1 MFRFANE
8 IWLYA
13 LLLVPALLVLFWMN
27 ASWRKKVMQQLGDLN
42 VLETLIPTYSQ
53 NLPRW
58 KRFLFTLALVFLVFG
73 IANPQ
78 IGSKYEEVKR
88 EGFELMVCL
97 DVSNSMLAEDLTPNR
112 LERAKQAISRL
123 IDRLKN
129 DKIGIV
135 VFAGDA
141 YIQLPMTVD
150 HSAAKLFLR
159 SIDTDIVP
167 TQGTAIGKAI
177 QLAAGSFSDNTKANK
192 SIIVITD
199 GENHEDDALQ
209 QATAASEKGIKVY
222 TIGIGS
228 TDGTPIPIYKRGQ
241 MLGYR
246 KDRAGNTVVTKLNE
260 TMLQQ
265 IAAAGDGTYVR
276 ANNSRTGLNALMDE
290 LEGMQ
295 REEFGSKMFT
305 SYEDRFQ
312 YFIAAALIL
321 LLIELLLP
329 SRKLKFLGDF
339 SLFKNS
345 NQSIS

>member
-1 MFRFANE
+1 MFRFGDE

-13 LLLVPALLVLFWMN
+13 LLIVPALIVLFWIN
-27 ASWRKKVMQQLGDLN
+27 ARWRKRVLQQLADAN
-42 VLETLIPTYSQ
+42 VLETLLPTFSKV
-53 NLPRW
+53 LPRW
-58 KRFLFTLALVFLVFG
+58 KRFLLTLGVAFLVIG
-73 IANPQ
+73 MANPQ
-78 IGSKYEEVKR
+78 IGTKYEEVKR
-88 EGFELMVCL
+88 EGFELMICL

-123 IDRLKN
+123 VDRLKN
-129 DKIGIV
+129 DKIGVI

-177 QLAAGSFSDNTKANK
+177 ELATSSFSANTKANK

-199 GENHEDDALQ
+199 GENHEDDALEQ
-209 QATAASEKGIKVY
+209 AATAAESGIKVH

-228 TDGTPIPIYKRGQ
+228 VDGTPIPMYRRGQ
-241 MLGYR
+241 MMGYR
-246 KDRAGNTVVTKLNE
+246 KDREGNTVVTKLNE

-265 IAAAGDGTYVR
+265 IAASGDGTYVR

-312 YFIAAALIL
+312 YFVAVALFL
-321 LLIELLLP
+321 LVLELLLP
-329 SRKLKFLGDF
+329 SRKLKMFGNVNLF
-339 SLFKNS
+339 SVKK
-345 NQSIS
+345 

>member
-13 LLLVPALLVLFWMN
+13 LLVIPVLILIFWMN
-27 ASWRKKVMQQLGDLN
+27 ARWRMGVLDKLGDATILQN
-42 VLETLIPTYSQ
+42 LIPTFSKA
-53 NLPRW
+53 LPRW
-58 KRFLFTLALVFLVFG
+58 KRFLFLLGIAFLLVG

-78 IGSKYEEVKR
+78 IGTKYEEVKR
-88 EGFELMVCL
+88 EGFELMICL

-123 IDRLKN
+123 VDRLKN
-129 DKIGIV
+129 DKIGVI

-159 SIDTDIVP
+159 SINTGIVP
-167 TQGTAIGKAI
+167 AQGTAIGKAI
-177 QLAAGSFSDNTKANK
+177 ELASKSFSEKSKANK

-199 GENHEDDALQ
+199 GENHEDDALK
-209 QATAASEKGIKVY
+209 QAAAAVEAGITVH

-228 TDGTPIPIYKRGQ
+228 VDGAPIPTYKRGQ

-246 KDRAGNTVVTKLNE
+246 KDREGNTVVTKLNE

-265 IAAAGDGTYVR
+265 IAASGEGSYVR

-290 LEGMQ
+290 LEGME
-295 REEFGSKMFT
+295 REEYDSKMFT

-312 YFIAAALIL
+312 YFIAVALVL
-321 LLIELLLP
+321 LLLELLLP
-329 SRKLKFLGDF
+329 SRKLK
-339 SLFKNS
+339 LFRNMNFFASK
-345 NQSIS
+345 

>member
-13 LLLVPALLVLFWMN
+13 LLVIPVLLLVFWLN
-27 ASWRKKVMQQLGDLN
+27 ARWRKNVLKQLGDAEILQN
-42 VLETLIPTYSQ
+42 LMPTLSKA
-53 NLPRW
+53 LPRW
-58 KRFLFTLALVFLVFG
+58 KRFLFILALAFILVG

-78 IGSKYEEVKR
+78 IGTKYEEVKR
-88 EGFELMVCL
+88 EGFELMICL

-123 IDRLKN
+123 VDRLKN
-129 DKIGIV
+129 DKIGVV
-135 VFAGDA
+135 VFAGEA

-159 SIDTDIVP
+159 SINTDIVP

-177 QLAAGSFSDNTKANK
+177 ELAMGSFSANSKANK

-199 GENHEDDALQ
+199 GENHEDDALK
-209 QATAASEKGIKVY
+209 QAAAAAELGIKVH

-228 TDGTPIPIYKRGQ
+228 VDGAPIPTYVRGQ

-246 KDRAGNTVVTKLNE
+246 KDRSGNTVVTKLNE

-265 IAAAGDGTYVR
+265 VAASGGGTYVR
-276 ANNSRTGLNALMDE
+276 ANNSKTGLDVLMDE

-295 REEFGSKMFT
+295 REEFESKMFT

-312 YFIAAALIL
+312 YFIAVALLL
-321 LLIELLLP
+321 LLIEVLLP
-329 SRKLKFLGDF
+329 SRKLKVFGGF
-339 SLFKNS
+339 NLFKNKK
-345 NQSIS
+345 

>member
-8 IWLYA
+8 IWLYVLIA
-13 LLLVPALLVLFWMN
+13 VPALVLIYWFN
-27 ASWRKKVMQQLGDLN
+27 ARWRKRTLAQLGDSHI
-42 VLETLIPTYSQ
+42 LENLMPTYSKA
-53 NLPRW
+53 LPRW
-58 KRFLFTLALVFLVFG
+58 KRFLFISGLIFLLMG

-78 IGSKYEEVKR
+78 IGTKYEEVKR
-88 EGFELMVCL
+88 EGFELMICL

-129 DKIGIV
+129 DRIGVI
-135 VFAGDA
+135 VFAGEA
-141 YIQLPMTVD
+141 YIQLPLTVD

-177 QLAAGSFSDNTKANK
+177 ELAMTSFSANSKANR

-199 GENHEDDALQ
+199 GENHEDDALE
-209 QATAASEKGIKVY
+209 QAAAAVEEGMTVH

-228 TDGTPIPIYKRGQ
+228 VDGTPIPMYRRGQ

-246 KDRAGNTVVTKLNE
+246 KDREGNTVVTKLNE

-265 IAAAGDGTYVR
+265 IAASGEGTYVR

-295 REEFGSKMFT
+295 REEYGSKMFT

-312 YFIAAALIL
+312 YFIAVALFL
-321 LLIELLLP
+321 LLLEVLVP
-329 SRKLKFLGDF
+329 SRKLKFLGNMKLF
-339 SLFKNS
+339 SRRDR
-345 NQSIS
+345 

>member
-13 LLLVPALLVLFWMN
+13 LLIIPVLILIFWMN
-27 ASWRKKVMQQLGDLN
+27 GRWRKSVLDKLGDAVILQN
-42 VLETLIPTYSQ
+42 LIPTFSTV
-53 NLPRW
+53 LPRW
-58 KRFLFTLALVFLVFG
+58 KRFLFLLGIAFLLVG
-73 IANPQ
+73 MANPQ
-78 IGSKYEEVKR
+78 IGTKYEEVKR
-88 EGFELMVCL
+88 EGFELMICL

-123 IDRLKN
+123 VDRLKN
-129 DKIGIV
+129 DKIGII

-167 TQGTAIGKAI
+167 TQGTAIGKSIELAI
-177 QLAAGSFSDNTKANK
+177 KSFSQTTKANK

-199 GENHEDDALQ
+199 GENHEDDALK
-209 QATAASEKGIKVY
+209 QAAAAVEVGITVH

-228 TDGTPIPIYKRGQ
+228 VDGTPIPIYKKGQ

-246 KDRAGNTVVTKLNE
+246 KDRDGNTVVTKLNE

-265 IAAAGDGTYVR
+265 IAASGEGTYVR

-295 REEFGSKMFT
+295 RDEYDSKMFT

-312 YFIAAALIL
+312 YFIAIALVL

-329 SRKLKFLGDF
+329 SRKLNLFGSSNFF
-339 SLFKNS
+339 SAEKK
-345 NQSIS
+345 

>member
-1 MFRFANE
+1 VFRFESE
-8 IWLYA
+8 IWLYVLLVIPV
-13 LLLVPALLVLFWMN
+13 LLLVFWFN
-27 ASWRKKVMQQLGDLN
+27 ARWRKNVLKQLGDAN
-42 VLETLIPTYSQ
+42 ILENLMPTLSKA
-53 NLPRW
+53 LPRW
-58 KRFLFTLALVFLVFG
+58 KRFLFTLALAFMLVG

-78 IGSKYEEVKR
+78 IGTKYEEVKR
-88 EGFELMVCL
+88 EGFELMICL

-123 IDRLKN
+123 VDRLKN
-129 DKIGIV
+129 DKIGVV
-135 VFAGDA
+135 VFAGEA

-177 QLAAGSFSDNTKANK
+177 ELAMGSFSDNSKANK

-199 GENHEDDALQ
+199 GENHEDDALK
-209 QATAASEKGIKVY
+209 QAAAAVEQGIKVH

-228 TDGTPIPIYKRGQ
+228 LDGTPIPMYKRGQ

-246 KDRAGNTVVTKLNE
+246 KDREGNTVVTKLNE

-265 IAAAGDGTYVR
+265 IAASGEGTYVR

-295 REEFGSKMFT
+295 REEFDSKMFT

-312 YFIAAALIL
+312 YFIAVALLL
-321 LLIELLLP
+321 LLIEVLLP
-329 SRKLKFLGDF
+329 SRKLKVFGGLNF
-339 SLFKNS
+339 FKEK
-345 NQSIS
+345 

>member
-8 IWLYA
+8 IWLYVLIA
-13 LLLVPALLVLFWMN
+13 VPALVLIYWFN
-27 ASWRKKVMQQLGDLN
+27 ARWRKRVLQQLGDSN
-42 VLETLIPTYSQ
+42 ILETLMPTYSKA
-53 NLPRW
+53 LPRW
-58 KRFLFTLALVFLVFG
+58 KRFLFILGLIFVLIG

-78 IGSKYEEVKR
+78 IGTKYEEVKR
-88 EGFELMVCL
+88 EGFELMICL

-123 IDRLKN
+123 VDRLKN
-129 DKIGIV
+129 DKIGVI
-135 VFAGDA
+135 VFAGEA
-141 YIQLPMTVD
+141 YIQLPLTVD

-159 SIDTDIVP
+159 SINTGVVP

-177 QLAAGSFSDNTKANK
+177 ELAMSSFSENSKSNR

-199 GENHEDDALQ
+199 GENHEDDALE
-209 QATAASEKGIKVY
+209 QAAEAVENGITVH
-222 TIGIGS
+222 TVGIGS
-228 TDGTPIPIYKRGQ
+228 VDGTPIPIYKRGQ

-246 KDRAGNTVVTKLNE
+246 KDKEGNTVVTKLNE

-265 IAAAGDGTYVR
+265 IAASGEGTYVR

-295 REEFGSKMFT
+295 REEYGSKMFT

-312 YFIAAALIL
+312 YFIAVALFL
-321 LLIELLLP
+321 LLIEVLLP
-329 SRKLKFLGDF
+329 SCKLKFMGGT
-339 SLFKNS
+339 SLFSRKS
-345 NQSIS
+345 

>member
-13 LLLVPALLVLFWMN
+13 LLAIPVLIVIFWMN
-27 ASWRKKVMQQLGDLN
+27 SRWRKRVLAKLGDSKI
-42 VLETLIPTYSQ
+42 LENLIPTFSKV
-53 NLPRW
+53 LPRW
-58 KRFLFTLALVFLVFG
+58 KRFFFLLGLTFLLIG
-73 IANPQ
+73 MANPQ
-78 IGSKYEEVKR
+78 IGTKYEEVKR
-88 EGFELMVCL
+88 EGFELMICL

-123 IDRLKN
+123 VDRLKN
-129 DKIGIV
+129 DKIGVI

-167 TQGTAIGKAI
+167 AQGTAIGKAI
-177 QLAAGSFSDNTKANK
+177 ELASKSFSANTKANK

-199 GENHEDDALQ
+199 GENHEDDALE
-209 QATAASEKGIKVY
+209 QAAAAVESGITVH

-228 TDGTPIPIYKRGQ
+228 LDGTPIPMYKRGQ

-246 KDRAGNTVVTKLNE
+246 KDREGNTVVTKLNE

-265 IAAAGDGTYVR
+265 IAASGEGTYVR

-290 LEGMQ
+290 LEGME
-295 REEFGSKMFT
+295 RDEYDSKMFT

-312 YFIAAALIL
+312 YFVAVALLL

-329 SRKLKFLGDF
+329 SRKLKVFGNMNF
-339 SLFKNS
+339 FATGK
-345 NQSIS
+345 

>member
-13 LLLVPALLVLFWMN
+13 LLVIPVLLLVFWFN
-27 ASWRKKVMQQLGDLN
+27 ARWRKNVLKQLGDAEILQN
-42 VLETLIPTYSQ
+42 LIPTFSKA
-53 NLPRW
+53 LPRW
-58 KRFLFTLALVFLVFG
+58 KRLLFTLGLVFVLVG
-73 IANPQ
+73 MANPQ
-78 IGSKYEEVKR
+78 IGTKYEEVKR
-88 EGFELMVCL
+88 EGFELMICL

-123 IDRLKN
+123 VDRLKN
-129 DKIGIV
+129 DKIGVV
-135 VFAGDA
+135 VFAGEA

-177 QLAAGSFSDNTKANK
+177 ELAMSSFSTNSKANK

-199 GENHEDDALQ
+199 GENHEDDAME
-209 QATAASEKGIKVY
+209 QAAAAAELGIKVH

-228 TDGTPIPIYKRGQ
+228 LDGTPIPMYKRGQ

-260 TMLQQ
+260 AMLQQ
-265 IAAAGDGTYVR
+265 VAASGEGTYVR

-290 LEGMQ
+290 LEGME
-295 REEFGSKMFT
+295 RAEFDSKMFT

-312 YFIAAALIL
+312 YFIAVALLL
-321 LLIELLLP
+321 LLIEVLLP
-329 SRKLKFLGDF
+329 SRKLKVFGNMNLF
-339 SLFKNS
+339 STKK
-345 NQSIS
+345 

>member
-1 MFRFANE
+1 MFRFE
-8 IWLYA
+8 SDIWLYA
-13 LLLVPALLVLFWMN
+13 LLVIPVLLLVFWLN
-27 ASWRKKVMQQLGDLN
+27 ARWRKNVLKQLGDAEILQN
-42 VLETLIPTYSQ
+42 LMPTLSKA
-53 NLPRW
+53 LPRW
-58 KRFLFTLALVFLVFG
+58 KRLLFTLSIAFVLIG
-73 IANPQ
+73 MANPQ
-78 IGSKYEEVKR
+78 IGTKYEEVKR
-88 EGFELMVCL
+88 DGFELMICL

-123 IDRLKN
+123 VDRLKN

-135 VFAGDA
+135 VFAGEA

-177 QLAAGSFSDNTKANK
+177 ELAMGSFSTSSKSNK

-199 GENHEDDALQ
+199 GENHEDDALK
-209 QATAASEKGIKVY
+209 QASAATELGIKVH

-228 TDGTPIPIYKRGQ
+228 VDGAPIPTYVRGQ
-241 MLGYR
+241 KLGYR
-246 KDRAGNTVVTKLNE
+246 KDREGNTVVTKLNE

-265 IAAAGDGTYVR
+265 VAAAGEGTYVR
-276 ANNSRTGLNALMDE
+276 ANNSRTGLDVLMDE

-295 REEFGSKMFT
+295 REEFESKMFT

-312 YFIAAALIL
+312 YFIAVALLL
-321 LLIELLLP
+321 LLIEVLLP
-329 SRKLKFLGDF
+329 SRKLKVLGGLN
-339 SLFKNS
+339 LFKGKS
-345 NQSIS
+345 K

>member
-13 LLLVPALLVLFWMN
+13 LLLVPALLLLYWFN
-27 ASWRKKVMQQLGDLN
+27 ARWRKKVLKQLGDAN
-42 VLETLIPTYSQ
+42 ILENLIPTFSKI
-53 NLPRW
+53 LPRW
-58 KRFLFTLALVFLVFG
+58 KRFLFALGLAFLLVG
-73 IANPQ
+73 MANPQ
-78 IGSKYEEVKR
+78 IGTKYEEVKR
-88 EGFELMVCL
+88 EGFELMICL

-129 DKIGIV
+129 DKIGVI

-177 QLAAGSFSDNTKANK
+177 ELATTSFSANTKANK

-199 GENHEDDALQ
+199 GENHEDDAIEL
-209 QATAASEKGIKVY
+209 AASAVEQGIKVH

-228 TDGTPIPIYKRGQ
+228 VDGTPIPVYKRGQ

-246 KDRAGNTVVTKLNE
+246 KDREGNTVVTKLNE

-265 IAAAGDGTYVR
+265 IAASGEGTYVR

-290 LEGMQ
+290 LEGME

-312 YFIAAALIL
+312 YFVAVALL
-321 LLIELLLP
+321 LLIIEVLLP
-329 SRKLKFLGDF
+329 SRKLKMFRNV
-339 SLFKNS
+339 SLFKKS
-345 NQSIS
+345 N

>member
-1 MFRFANE
+1 VFRFANE

-13 LLLVPALLVLFWMN
+13 LLVIPVLLLVFWLN
-27 ASWRKKVMQQLGDLN
+27 ARWRKNVLKQLGDAEILQN
-42 VLETLIPTYSQ
+42 LMPTLSKA
-53 NLPRW
+53 LPRW
-58 KRFLFTLALVFLVFG
+58 KRFLFILALAFIIVG

-78 IGSKYEEVKR
+78 IGTKYEEVKR
-88 EGFELMVCL
+88 DGFEIMICL

-112 LERAKQAISRL
+112 LERAKQSISRL
-123 IDRLKN
+123 VDRLKN

-135 VFAGDA
+135 VFAGEA

-177 QLAAGSFSDNTKANK
+177 ELAMGSFSTNSKSSK

-199 GENHEDDALQ
+199 GENHEDDALK
-209 QATAASEKGIKVY
+209 QAAAAAELGIKVH

-228 TDGTPIPIYKRGQ
+228 VDGAPIPTYVRGQ

-265 IAAAGDGTYVR
+265 VAASGEGTYVR
-276 ANNSRTGLNALMDE
+276 ANNSSNGLDVLMDE

-295 REEFGSKMFT
+295 REEFDSKMFT

-312 YFIAAALIL
+312 YFIAVALLL
-321 LLIELLLP
+321 LLIEVLLP
-329 SRKLKFLGDF
+329 SRKLKVFGGLN
-339 SLFKNS
+339 LFKNKK
-345 NQSIS
+345 

>member
-13 LLLVPALLVLFWMN
+13 LLAIPVLIVIFWMN
-27 ASWRKKVMQQLGDLN
+27 SRWRKRVIATLGDAKI
-42 VLETLIPTYSQ
+42 LENLIPTFSKV
-53 NLPRW
+53 LPRW
-58 KRFLFTLALVFLVFG
+58 KRFLFLLGLTFLLIG
-73 IANPQ
+73 MANPQ
-78 IGSKYEEVKR
+78 IGTKYEEVKR
-88 EGFELMVCL
+88 EGFELMICL

-123 IDRLKN
+123 VDRLKN
-129 DKIGIV
+129 DKIGVI

-167 TQGTAIGKAI
+167 AQGTAIGKAI
-177 QLAAGSFSDNTKANK
+177 ELASNSFSANTKANK
-192 SIIVITD
+192 SIIIITD
-199 GENHEDDALQ
+199 GENHEDDALEQ
-209 QATAASEKGIKVY
+209 SAAAVESGITVH

-228 TDGTPIPIYKRGQ
+228 LNGTPIPIYKRGQ

-246 KDRAGNTVVTKLNE
+246 KDREGNTVVTKLNE

-265 IAAAGDGTYVR
+265 IAASGEGIYVR

-290 LEGMQ
+290 LEGME
-295 REEFGSKMFT
+295 RDEYDSKMFT

-312 YFIAAALIL
+312 YFIALALLL

-329 SRKLKFLGDF
+329 SRKLKVFRNMNF
-339 SLFKNS
+339 FAPRK
-345 NQSIS
+345 

>member
-1 MFRFANE
+1 MFRFGDE

-13 LLLVPALLVLFWMN
+13 LLVIPALIVLYWVN
-27 ASWRKKVMQQLGDLN
+27 ARWRKRVLQQLADAN
-42 VLETLIPTYSQ
+42 VLDNLIPTFSKV
-53 NLPRW
+53 LPRW
-58 KRFLFTLALVFLVFG
+58 KRLLFTVGIAFLLVG
-73 IANPQ
+73 MANPQ
-78 IGSKYEEVKR
+78 IGTKYEEVKR
-88 EGFELMVCL
+88 EGFELMICL

-123 IDRLKN
+123 VDRLKN
-129 DKIGIV
+129 DKIGVI

-141 YIQLPMTVD
+141 FIQLPMTVD

-177 QLAAGSFSDNTKANK
+177 ELASSSFSANTKANK

-199 GENHEDDALQ
+199 GENHEDDALE
-209 QATAASEKGIKVY
+209 QAAAAAEQGIKVH

-228 TDGTPIPIYKRGQ
+228 VDGTPIPMYKRGQ

-246 KDRAGNTVVTKLNE
+246 KDREGNTVVTKLNE

-265 IAAAGDGTYVR
+265 IAASGEGTYVR
-276 ANNSRTGLNALMDE
+276 ANNSRTGLNVLMDE

-312 YFIAAALIL
+312 YFVAVALLL
-321 LLIELLLP
+321 LLIEVLLP
-329 SRKLKFLGDF
+329 SRKLKLFGNVNLF
-339 SLFKNS
+339 SVRK
-345 NQSIS
+345 

>member
-13 LLLVPALLVLFWMN
+13 LLIVPVLILVFWMN
-27 ASWRKKVMQQLGDLN
+27 ARWRKRVLQQLADTN
-42 VLETLIPTYSQ
+42 VLGNLIPSFSKV
-53 NLPRW
+53 LPRW
-58 KRFLFTLALVFLVFG
+58 KRVLFTIAVAFLLIG
-73 IANPQ
+73 MANPQ
-78 IGSKYEEVKR
+78 VGSKYEEVKR
-88 EGFELMVCL
+88 EGFELMICL

-123 IDRLKN
+123 VDRLKN
-129 DKIGIV
+129 DKIGVI

-177 QLAAGSFSDNTKANK
+177 ELASSSFSQTTKANK
-192 SIIVITD
+192 SIIIITD
-199 GENHEDDALQ
+199 GENHEDDALEQ
-209 QATAASEKGIKVY
+209 AATAVEQGIKVH

-228 TDGTPIPIYKRGQ
+228 VDGTPIPMYKRGQ

-246 KDRAGNTVVTKLNE
+246 KDKEGNTVVTKLNE

-265 IAAAGDGTYVR
+265 IAASGEGTYVR

-290 LEGMQ
+290 LEGME

-312 YFIAAALIL
+312 YFVAVALL
-321 LLIELLLP
+321 LLIIELLIP
-329 SRKLKFLGDF
+329 SRKLKMFGNVN
-339 SLFKNS
+339 LFETKK
-345 NQSIS
+345 

>member
-8 IWLYA
+8 IWLYG
-13 LLLVPALLVLFWMN
+13 LLVVPALLFVFWLN
-27 ASWRKKVMQQLGDLN
+27 HKWRKKALQQLGDIG
-42 VLETLIPTYSQ
+42 VLEHLIPTYSVA
-53 NLPRW
+53 LPRW
-58 KRFLFTLALVFLVFG
+58 KRFLFTLALAFVLVG
-73 IANPQ
+73 MANPQ
-78 IGSKYEEVKR
+78 VGTKYEEVKR
-88 EGFELMVCL
+88 EGFELMICL

-129 DKIGIV
+129 DKIGII

-177 QLAAGSFSDNTKANK
+177 ELATGSFSANTKANR

-199 GENHEDDALQ
+199 GENHEDDALEI
-209 QATAASEKGIKVY
+209 ATAAAEQGIKIHTV
-222 TIGIGS
+222 GIGS
-228 TDGTPIPIYKRGQ
+228 TDGTPIPMYQRGQ

-246 KDRAGNTVVTKLNE
+246 KDRDGNTVVTKLNE

-276 ANNSRTGLNALMDE
+276 ANNSRTGLSALMDE

-312 YFIAAALIL
+312 YFIALALIL
-321 LLIELLLP
+321 LVVELLVP

-339 SLFKNS
+339 SLFK
-345 NQSIS
+345 QEKK

>member
-1 MFRFANE
+1 MFRFE
-8 IWLYA
+8 SDIWLYA
-13 LLLVPALLVLFWMN
+13 LLVIPVLLLVFWFN
-27 ASWRKKVMQQLGDLN
+27 ARWRKNVLKQLGDAEILQN
-42 VLETLIPTYSQ
+42 LMPTLSKA
-53 NLPRW
+53 LPRW
-58 KRFLFTLALVFLVFG
+58 KRLLFTLSIAFVLIG
-73 IANPQ
+73 MANPQ
-78 IGSKYEEVKR
+78 IGTKYEEVKR
-88 EGFELMVCL
+88 DGFELMICL

-123 IDRLKN
+123 VDRLKN

-135 VFAGDA
+135 VFAGEA

-177 QLAAGSFSDNTKANK
+177 ELAMGSFSTSSKSNK

-199 GENHEDDALQ
+199 GENHEDDALK
-209 QATAASEKGIKVY
+209 QASAAAELGIKVH

-228 TDGTPIPIYKRGQ
+228 VDGAPIPTYVRGQ
-241 MLGYR
+241 KLGYR
-246 KDRAGNTVVTKLNE
+246 KDREGNTVVTKLNE

-265 IAAAGDGTYVR
+265 VAAAGEGTYVR
-276 ANNSRTGLNALMDE
+276 ANNSRTGLDVLMDE

-295 REEFGSKMFT
+295 REEFESKMFT

-312 YFIAAALIL
+312 YFIAVALLL
-321 LLIELLLP
+321 LLIEVLLP
-329 SRKLKFLGDF
+329 SRKLKVLGGLN
-339 SLFKNS
+339 LFKEKS
-345 NQSIS
+345 K

>member
-13 LLLVPALLVLFWMN
+13 LLVIPVLILIFWMN
-27 ASWRKKVMQQLGDLN
+27 ARWRKSVLDKLGDAAI
-42 VLETLIPTYSQ
+42 LENLIPTFSKV
-53 NLPRW
+53 LPRW
-58 KRFLFTLALVFLVFG
+58 KRFFFLLGITFLLVG
-73 IANPQ
+73 MANPQ
-78 IGSKYEEVKR
+78 IGTKYEEVKR
-88 EGFELMVCL
+88 EGFELMICL

-123 IDRLKN
+123 VDRLKN
-129 DKIGIV
+129 DKIGVI

-167 TQGTAIGKAI
+167 SQGTAIGKAI
-177 QLAAGSFSDNTKANK
+177 ELASKSFSANSKANK

-199 GENHEDDALQ
+199 GENHEDDALE
-209 QATAASEKGIKVY
+209 QAAAALEAGITVH

-228 TDGTPIPIYKRGQ
+228 VDGTPIPIYKRGQ

-246 KDRAGNTVVTKLNE
+246 KDREGNTVVTKLNE

-265 IAAAGDGTYVR
+265 IAASGEGTYVR

-290 LEGMQ
+290 LEGME
-295 REEFGSKMFT
+295 REEYDSKMFT

-312 YFIAAALIL
+312 YFIAVALVL

-329 SRKLKFLGDF
+329 SRKLK
-339 SLFKNS
+339 LFGNMNFFVSGK
-345 NQSIS
+345 

>member
-1 MFRFANE
+1 MFRFGDE

-13 LLLVPALLVLFWMN
+13 LLVIPALIVLYWVN
-27 ASWRKKVMQQLGDLN
+27 ARWRKRVLEQLADAN
-42 VLETLIPTYSQ
+42 VLDNLIPTFSKV
-53 NLPRW
+53 LPRW
-58 KRFLFTLALVFLVFG
+58 KRLLFTVGIAFLLVG
-73 IANPQ
+73 MANPQ
-78 IGSKYEEVKR
+78 IGTKYEEVKR
-88 EGFELMVCL
+88 EGFELMICL

-123 IDRLKN
+123 VDRLKN
-129 DKIGIV
+129 DKIGVI

-141 YIQLPMTVD
+141 FIQLPMTVD

-177 QLAAGSFSDNTKANK
+177 ELASSSFSANTKANK

-199 GENHEDDALQ
+199 GENHEDDALE
-209 QATAASEKGIKVY
+209 QAAAAAEQGIKVH

-228 TDGTPIPIYKRGQ
+228 VDGTPIPMYKRGQ

-246 KDRAGNTVVTKLNE
+246 KDREGNTVVTKLNE

-265 IAAAGDGTYVR
+265 IAASGEGTYVR
-276 ANNSRTGLNALMDE
+276 ANNSRTGLNVLMDE

-312 YFIAAALIL
+312 YFVAVALLL
-321 LLIELLLP
+321 LLIEVLLP
-329 SRKLKFLGDF
+329 SRKLKLFGNVNLF
-339 SLFKNS
+339 SVKK
-345 NQSIS
+345 

>member
-13 LLLVPALLVLFWMN
+13 LLVIPVLLLAFWLN
-27 ASWRKKVMQQLGDLN
+27 ARWRKNVLQQLGDAN
-42 VLETLIPTYSQ
+42 VLENLIPNFSKA
-53 NLPRW
+53 LPRW
-58 KRFLFTLALVFLVFG
+58 KRFLFTLAVAFVLVG

-78 IGSKYEEVKR
+78 IGTKYEEVKR
-88 EGFELMVCL
+88 EGFELMICL

-129 DKIGIV
+129 DKIGVI
-135 VFAGDA
+135 VFAGEA
-141 YIQLPMTVD
+141 YIQLPLTVD

-167 TQGTAIGKAI
+167 TQGTAIGKSI
-177 QLAAGSFSDNTKANK
+177 ELAMSSFSAKSKANR

-199 GENHEDDALQ
+199 GENHEDDALEL
-209 QATAASEKGIKVY
+209 AAEASKQGIKVH

-228 TDGTPIPIYKRGQ
+228 TDGTPIPVYQRGQ
-241 MLGYR
+241 MTGYR
-246 KDRAGNTVVTKLNE
+246 KDRDGNTVVTKLNE

-265 IAAAGDGTYVR
+265 IAASGDGVYVR

-290 LEGMQ
+290 LEGMH
-295 REEFGSKMFT
+295 REEFDSKMFT

-312 YFIAAALIL
+312 YFIAVALVL
-321 LLIELLLP
+321 LLIEVLLP
-329 SRKLKFLGDF
+329 SRKLKFFGNMNI
-339 SLFKNS
+339 FKTN
-345 NQSIS
+345 

>member
-13 LLLVPALLVLFWMN
+13 LLVIPVLVIVFWMN
-27 ASWRKKVMQQLGDLN
+27 TRWRKNALGKLGDSRI
-42 VLETLIPTYSQ
+42 LENLIPSFSKV
-53 NLPRW
+53 LPRW
-58 KRFLFTLALVFLVFG
+58 KRFFFLLALAFLLLG
-73 IANPQ
+73 MANPQ
-78 IGSKYEEVKR
+78 IGTKYEEVKR
-88 EGFELMVCL
+88 EGFELMICL

-123 IDRLKN
+123 VDRLKN
-129 DKIGIV
+129 DKIGVI

-167 TQGTAIGKAI
+167 TQGTAIGKSIELAI
-177 QLAAGSFSDNTKANK
+177 SSFSANTKANK
-192 SIIVITD
+192 SNIVITD
-199 GENHEDDALQ
+199 GENHEDDALE
-209 QATAASEKGIKVY
+209 QAAAAVEAGITVH

-228 TDGTPIPIYKRGQ
+228 LDGTPIPMYKRGQ

-265 IAAAGDGTYVR
+265 IAASGKGTYVR

-290 LEGMQ
+290 LEGME
-295 REEFGSKMFT
+295 RDEYDSKMYT

-312 YFIAAALIL
+312 YFIAIALVL
-321 LLIELLLP
+321 LLLEVLLP
-329 SRKLKFLGDF
+329 SRKLKLFGNLK
-339 SLFKNS
+339 LFKGN
-345 NQSIS
+345 